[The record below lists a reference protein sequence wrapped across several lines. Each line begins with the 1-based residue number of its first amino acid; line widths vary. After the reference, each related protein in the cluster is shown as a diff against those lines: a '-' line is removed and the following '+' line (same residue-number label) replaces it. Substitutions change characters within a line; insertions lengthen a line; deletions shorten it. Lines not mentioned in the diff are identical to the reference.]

1 MTSSPDPILV
11 RSAPPLTLSLIATT
25 SLGGACGALLRALL
39 THAFPDAQGFPATTL
54 LINVVGAGLLA
65 LLPAVAAI
73 RSRRWLA
80 LAAGP
85 GLLGGFTTMS
95 AHAVQT
101 VQLARPDTVVTITQ
115 AAVALTWVVVTLLAA
130 LAAVAVVSHLV
141 RPADQEEFASED
153 GDA

>member
-1 MTSSPDPILV
+1 MTRSPQPALV
-11 RSAPPLTLSLIATT
+11 RTKAPLTLSLIAIT

-39 THAFPDAQGFPATTL
+39 THAFPDAQNFPATTL

-65 LLPAVAAI
+65 LLPAFAGI
-73 RSRRWLA
+73 RNRRWLA

-101 VQLARPDTVVTITQ
+101 VQLATPDDVVTISG
-115 AAVALTWVVVTLLAA
+115 AAIALTSVLATLFGA

-141 RPADQEEFASED
+141 RPADQVEFASED
-153 GDA
+153 GDT